1 MAHTVLLERAGSP
14 PGPGTDVQG
23 QKKRWEVVALAF
35 FIAIP
40 FAALVAAIPVAWG
53 WGLSWRDAV
62 IALTMYAIT
71 GHGVTVGF
79 HRHFTHHAF
88 KAPAW
93 LRATFAVCGM
103 MAVQGSVIDWVAA
116 HRRHHRFSDR
126 PGDPH
131 SPWRYGRSLK
141 ALTKGFS
148 YAHLG
153 WLFDRQQTTS
163 PEKYC
168 PDLYHDPAIRRLS
181 DAFPAWVALS
191 MLVPPLAGG
200 LWSWS
205 WRGALT
211 AFFWG
216 SLVRVAVLHHVTFAI
231 NSVCHIAGRTP
242 FESKDES
249 RNVWWLALPSMG
261 ESWHNFH
268 HSEPLSA
275 RHGVGRFEI
284 DTSAAVIRLLEF
296 LHLAQ
301 DVRWPDEAVI
311 ERHRKAVKGSNSSAR
326 GTRQCVEL
334 PGGRP

>member
-1 MAHTVLLERAGSP
+1 MADAVLLERTELPRPSGINEP
-14 PGPGTDVQG
+14 VQ
-23 QKKRWEVVALAF
+23 KARWDQIALGFFVV
-35 FIAIP
+35 IP
-40 FAALVAAIPVAWG
+40 FAALLGAVPLAWG
-53 WGLSWRDAV
+53 RGLSWRDAV
-62 IALTMYAIT
+62 IASTMYVIT

-79 HRHFTHHAF
+79 HRYFTHHAF
-88 KAPAW
+88 KAPGW

-126 PGDPH
+126 AGDPH
-131 SPWRYGRSLK
+131 SPWRYGRSLT
-141 ALTKGFS
+141 ALSKGFA

-153 WLFDRQQTTS
+153 WLFDRDQTTS
-163 PEKYC
+163 PQKYC
-168 PDLYHDPAIRRLS
+168 PDLYRDRAIRRLS

-191 MLVPPLAGG
+191 MLGPPLVGG

-205 WRGALT
+205 WQGALT

-231 NSVCHIAGRTP
+231 NSVCHISGRAP
-242 FESKDES
+242 FDSKDES

-268 HSEPLSA
+268 HCEPFSA
-275 RHGVGRFEI
+275 RHGVGPFEI
-284 DTSAAVIRLLEF
+284 DTSAAVIRILEL
-296 LHLAQ
+296 LHLAR

-311 ERHRKAVKGSNSSAR
+311 ERRRVAINHTSRGSS
-326 GTRQCVEL
+326 
-334 PGGRP
+334 PD